1 MDFELHLSIVLRA
14 VLKCKSSAVY
24 EKAIMA
30 KLEIVKILLFQ
41 QKQHKNEREL
51 LYISR
56 TTIINF
62 ISLICLIKYEFEK
75 VLICQR
81 FNYFWRHVIAV
92 FVYVFHSAT

>member
-41 QKQHKNEREL
+41 QKKTKMKELCYTYPEL
-51 LYISR
+51 LL
-56 TTIINF
+56 
-62 ISLICLIKYEFEK
+62 LILY
-75 VLICQR
+75 L
-81 FNYFWRHVIAV
+81 
-92 FVYVFHSAT
+92 